1 MLKFFRKM
9 ERTRNILLVFFAVVL
24 VASLIV
30 FGAMTSNQPQQ
41 NLSRSTETVA
51 FVGNEKISVSEI
63 ALLQDRFLRVRR
75 QSLPTKFLLEGAIRE
90 RLIQLEAE
98 RLVLTA
104 SDAEVANNIRKIFKP
119 SDDEFDKAKY
129 EQSAVRQAGSVAAF
143 ERSLRNQLSEQKL
156 RAFITSGAVVAG
168 EEVLKDYQ
176 RRNTKFTLTY
186 VSIDTEDIAKNIN
199 PTDDELKKYFKE
211 NKKKYYI
218 TSPQKKI
225 RYIFL
230 ETAKIGEQLEFTD
243 EELKAEYE
251 KLPADKKEIGVN
263 AQEIVLRVLNPRQDS
278 QVRDKANMIVR
289 DLKKDGNIVSEKRFA
304 NVARGQSEKPAT
316 ARNGGRVAGLIRKN
330 NNNSDDPYQ
339 RILNMEEGEITE
351 PIKFRTSYYILRR
364 GKSVPKPFER
374 SKKEL
379 EVSRRNAKAYTA
391 NSALAGEVEKR
402 LKEIKDVQKVA
413 EEFASRANMNV
424 KDMIRETDYVKPGDE
439 IDKLG
444 ISQDFEQNIA
454 PLQNVNDVGTKFGVP
469 GGFAIPLLVDKKAPR
484 DAEFKEVKDKVKE
497 AVKIEQAKSKIEE
510 IAKKISKN
518 AKTTDGLRRAAKSEK
533 LEALEAKDFILGSPL
548 GQGPTAAT
556 SELLEDAIFELRKN
570 EIIMKP
576 IKAGDNWYIV
586 GLKERE
592 EANMKNFAKERTQ
605 LIQSML
611 TKKQSQIFS
620 DYVAS
625 VRRRMESKGQIIIIK
640 EAVDKLDA
648 LARQSQPQIPQLPN
662 PQR

>member
-1 MLKFFRKM
+1 M

-30 FGAMTSNQPQQ
+30 FGTMTSNQPQQ
-41 NLSRSTETVA
+41 NLSRSAETVV
-51 FVGNEKISVSEI
+51 FVGNEKISVGEI

-90 RLIQLEAE
+90 RLIQIEAE
-98 RLVLTA
+98 RLGVTA

-119 SDDEFDKAKY
+119 SDAAFDQSKY

-156 RAFITSGAVVAG
+156 RAFITSGAVVSG

-278 QVRDKANMIVR
+278 QVLDKANMIAQ

-304 NVARGQSEKPAT
+304 NAARGQSEKPAT
-316 ARNGGRVAGLIRKN
+316 ARSGGRVPGLIRKN
-330 NNNSDDPYQ
+330 NNNLDDPYQ
-339 RILNMEEGEITE
+339 RILNMEEGEVTE

-374 SKKEL
+374 AKKEL

-413 EEFASRANMNV
+413 EEFAPRANMNV
-424 KDMIRETDYVKPGDE
+424 KDMVRETDYVKPGDE

-454 PLQNVNDVGTKFGVP
+454 PLKNVNDVGTKFGVP

-484 DAEFKEVKDKVKE
+484 DAEFEEVKDEVKE
-497 AVKIEQAKSKIEE
+497 AVKLKQAKSRIEE
-510 IAKKISKN
+510 VAKNISKN

-570 EIIMKP
+570 EITMKP

-592 EANMKNFAKERTQ
+592 EANMENFAKERTQ

-620 DYVAS
+620 DYAAS

-648 LARQSQPQIPQLPN
+648 LARQNQPQIPQLPN

>member
-41 NLSRSTETVA
+41 NLSRSAETVA
-51 FVGNEKISVSEI
+51 FVGNEKISVGEI

-75 QSLPTKFLLEGAIRE
+75 QSLPTKFLLEGVIRE

-98 RLVLTA
+98 RLDLTA

-119 SDDEFDKAKY
+119 SDDAFDKANY

-156 RAFITSGAVVAG
+156 RAFITSGAVVSG

-218 TSPQKKI
+218 IYPQKKI

-230 ETAKIGEQLEFTD
+230 ETAKVGERLEFTD

-251 KLPADKKEIGVN
+251 KLPADKKKIGVN

-278 QVRDKANMIVR
+278 QVLDKANMIAQ

-339 RILNMEEGEITE
+339 RILTMEEGEVTE

-374 SKKEL
+374 AKKEL

-413 EEFASRANMNV
+413 EEFASRANMDV
-424 KDMIRETDYVKPGDE
+424 KDMVRETDYVKPGDE

-454 PLQNVNDVGTKFGVP
+454 SLQNVNDVGTKFGVP
-469 GGFAIPLLVDKKAPR
+469 GGFATPLLVDKKAPR
-484 DAEFKEVKDKVKE
+484 DAEFEEVEDEVKE
-497 AVKIEQAKSKIEE
+497 AVKLEQAKSKIEE
-510 IAKKISKN
+510 VAKNIPKN

-533 LEALEAKDFILGSPL
+533 LDALEAKDFILGSPL

-570 EIIMKP
+570 EITMKP

-592 EANMKNFAKERTQ
+592 EANMENFAKERTQ

-620 DYVAS
+620 DYIAS
-625 VRRRMESKGQIIIIK
+625 VRKRMESEGQIIIIK

-648 LARQSQPQIPQLPN
+648 LARQSQPQIPQFPN
-662 PQR
+662 P